1 MAVKDAGQRYLGV
14 ELPGGFV
21 PERRVGAGNFA
32 WVFRGHGPAGEP
44 VAIKLLHRQDHQ
56 GVRRF
61 AREIKV
67 CRELPPSPHTVRYI
81 AHGEAPDGAPWF
93 AMEFVD
99 GLTLTELLRRRR
111 RFAVPDAVKLMFQL
125 CKGFAGLHRLGVA
138 HRDIKPDNIMLT
150 HRDEQ
155 VKIMDFGLVQ
165 DSQGLLKLFEEHDM
179 VGGGDDFADDLDQG
193 MLAGTPEYMAPEQ
206 ISDPKLTDPAQLKT
220 DTTAD
225 VYSLGVIFYQLL
237 TGRKM
242 FPLVPRAQ
250 GGSALQREV
259 MDYLERRVAQRDAD
273 LVRPRAIEPQLWT
286 IVAKA
291 VRRDPKMRQ
300 GDATELARDLQTYMW
315 TGRGIPEDEDVS
327 PTVKG
332 LPGLKHMR
340 GQWEQLGRPGPARP
354 GGAPEGAGAEAD
366 AQEPPEDDLFADA
379 ANMPFGPPPEGSATT
394 TMFIMEMHKRRR
406 RLWAVVGALALALGG
421 VILALTL
428 R

>member
-1 MAVKDAGQRYLGV
+1 MVERDAGQRYLGV
-14 ELPGGFV
+14 ELPGGYV

-32 WVFRGHGPAGEP
+32 WVLRGRGPGGEP
-44 VAIKLLHRQDHQ
+44 VAIKILHRRDHQ
-56 GVRRF
+56 GERRF

-67 CRELPPSPHTVRYI
+67 CRELPPSPHTVRYV

-93 AMEFVD
+93 AMEYVD
-99 GLTLTELLRRRR
+99 GVTLTELLRRRR

-150 HRDEQ
+150 HRGEQ

-242 FPLVPRAQ
+242 FPLVPKAQ

-259 MDYLERRVAQRDAD
+259 TAYLDRRVAQQDAD
-273 LVRPRAIEPQLWT
+273 LVRPRTVDPQLWT

-332 LPGLKHMR
+332 LPGLKRMR
-340 GQWEQLGRPGPARP
+340 SQWEQLGRPGAARGGDDGAAAADDEAAPAP
-354 GGAPEGAGAEAD
+354 V
-366 AQEPPEDDLFADA
+366 DDLFADA
-379 ANMPFGPPPEGSATT
+379 ENMPFGPPPEGSGTT
-394 TMFIMEMHKRRR
+394 TMFIMEMHKQRR
-406 RLWAVVGALALALGG
+406 RLWAFAAVALVLGG
-421 VILALTL
+421 AILAFLL